1 MFPTFHP
8 TAKCSNK
15 LCEKNRIFFSWNKI
29 IFFWRRGV
37 GFAHI
42 MKQHTATDSQFC
54 SLQRTTAE
62 PTMLTVLCYSPVV
75 AAVSVTCPS
84 KVMTQMSCTQLL
96 HRHIVTSRRCLDV
109 NNAGRIC
116 DFTLR
121 LPGIRQIFVV
131 LSQFVEVRFP
141 SYFTTCLRFSRND
154 RTKSE
159 DSADAMIVT

>member
-1 MFPTFHP
+1 
-8 TAKCSNK
+8 
-15 LCEKNRIFFSWNKI
+15 
-29 IFFWRRGV
+29 
-37 GFAHI
+37 
-42 MKQHTATDSQFC
+42 
-54 SLQRTTAE
+54 
-62 PTMLTVLCYSPVV
+62 MLTVLCYSPVV

-84 KVMTQMSCTQLL
+84 KAMTQISCTQLL

-121 LPGIRQIFVV
+121 LLEVRQIFVV
-131 LSQFVEVRFP
+131 LSQFVEVQFP

-154 RTKSE
+154 RIKSD